1 GGGGLML
8 VLGEQVNRRYYN
20 RQFFDESDEPVLPI
34 GLDLPTQ
41 TAVDATGAPPKLA
54 TVDHPALRVFTGER
68 ASFLDLIRVRQR
80 HTLRTPPNDAAASG
94 VKTLA
99 SLANDAPIMLE
110 SRGGAGRVICL
121 LTTAAR
127 PASRTEGWSNLS
139 VSPLFPVLVNELTAY
154 VAAPKLQPVQRPI
167 GAAWRSVV
175 SELAPAATTLERLG
189 EQGFER
195 VTSGEDLDAW
205 GAAESAG
212 VYRLQASSGSA
223 TPLATNVDPA
233 EGNLEL
239 LSRQE
244 LRSAFGDLDLQITT
258 ADRIAGTT
266 DASSVQLYQRV
277 GLLLLVVLAVE
288 QGIAYWCSYH
298 RAAGASGSAA

>member
-1 GGGGLML
+1 
-8 VLGEQVNRRYYN
+8 
-20 RQFFDESDEPVLPI
+20 
-34 GLDLPTQ
+34 
-41 TAVDATGAPPKLA
+41 
-54 TVDHPALRVFTGER
+54 
-68 ASFLDLIRVRQR
+68 
-80 HTLRTPPNDAAASG
+80 
-94 VKTLA
+94 
-99 SLANDAPIMLE
+99 
-110 SRGGAGRVICL
+110 
-121 LTTAAR
+121 
-127 PASRTEGWSNLS
+127 
-139 VSPLFPVLVNELTAY
+139 LTAY

-195 VTSGEDLDAW
+195 VNSGEDLDAW